1 MQEAKIVVID
11 GADGLTPDMLRGP
24 NRRNLPAPDKGEI
37 VMSAIPTPF
46 RGSAMES
53 HGTWPRTWTA
63 PDATKAGIVLEQIQ
77 RYIGRSG
84 FAEDFDISCDGLTIT
99 VDRNNIRSVTS

>member
-1 MQEAKIVVID
+1 MQETQITVID

-53 HGTWPRTWTA
+53 HDTWPRTWTA
-63 PDATKAGIVLEQIQ
+63 PDATKAGIVLEQVE

-84 FAEDFDISCDGLTIT
+84 FAEDFDIRIDHLTIT
-99 VDRNNIRSVTS
+99 VNRRR

>member
-1 MQEAKIVVID
+1 MQETKIVVID

-99 VDRNNIRSVTS
+99 VDRNNIRSMTS

>member
-1 MQEAKIVVID
+1 MQKTRITVID
-11 GADGLTPDMLRGP
+11 GADGPTPDMLRGP

-53 HGTWPRTWTA
+53 HERWPRTWTA
-63 PDATKAGIVLEQIQ
+63 PDATKAGIVLEQVE
-77 RYIGRSG
+77 RYISRSG
-84 FAEDFDISCDGLTIT
+84 FAEDFDVRIDNLTIT
-99 VDRNNIRSVTS
+99 VNRRR

>member
-1 MQEAKIVVID
+1 METTITVID

-24 NRRNLPAPDKGEI
+24 NRPAPLTPPTKGTI
-37 VMSAIPTPF
+37 VMSEIPTEF

-63 PDATKAGIVLEQIQ
+63 ADATKAGIVLEQVE
-77 RYIGRSG
+77 RYIARSG
-84 FAEDFDISCDGLTIT
+84 FKEDFDIRIDNLTIT
-99 VDRNNIRSVTS
+99 VNRRF